1 MIIRKTVLM
10 IDDNTE
16 LLEIAKSLFPAK
28 EFVLLTARDGAEG
41 LLKIKNQKFDV
52 IISDIK
58 MPKMDGIKLIEE
70 VRRNLK
76 NETPILIYSAH
87 LDDLPP
93 TLQGFKKIFRLNK
106 PSQGYE
112 LVQRVKSI
120 AESGLK
126 IATPVSNDQK
136 NNWEANEYLFREGDS
151 GNNVFIIESGKVGI
165 YKEFS
170 DGKEVLIETLEVG
183 DVMGCLT
190 PTEANFRF
198 FTAKTLE
205 KTILK
210 FYSQEM
216 LIKESAKT
224 SDWFQKILLAQHARL
239 LNSYQR
245 MRTFIKAA

>member
-10 IDDNTE
+10 IDDNVE
-16 LLEIAKSLFPAK
+16 LLEIAKSLFPPK

-52 IISDIK
+52 LITDIK

-87 LDDLPP
+87 LDDLPLR
-93 TLQGFKKIFRLNK
+93 LQGFKKIFRLNK

-112 LVQRVKSI
+112 LVQRIKSI
-120 AESGLK
+120 AESDLK
-126 IATPVSNDQK
+126 VVSNGSIGQK
-136 NNWEANEYLFREGDS
+136 LIWEANEYIFREGEPGSD
-151 GNNVFIIESGKVGI
+151 VFFVESGKIGV
-165 YKEFS
+165 YKDFS
-170 DGKEVLIETLEVG
+170 DGKEVLIDTLGPG
-183 DVMGCLT
+183 DFMGCLT
-190 PTEANFRF
+190 PEEANFRF
-198 FTAKTLE
+198 FTIKVLE
-205 KTILK
+205 KSVLAFYTQDMLK
-210 FYSQEM
+210 
-216 LIKESAKT
+216 KESSKT
-224 SDWFQKILLAQHARL
+224 SDWFQKLLLSQHTRL